1 MRGGEICDNFAG
13 LANYKNKY
21 GNDDRRGGDGGG
33 VYLYSKSDFSM
44 SGGSIQDNTVDD
56 RGGGVFVRG
65 YGHTI
70 TLSGRSIIQNNV
82 DKDNQDNNLYL
93 ENSSQQVSARRL
105 SSGADIG
112 ISSGRTLA
120 SGQTRPDQQRRLH
133 RQHPVRQRRPGGLR
147 DLSEL

>member
-1 MRGGEICDNFAG
+1 
-13 LANYKNKY
+13 
-21 GNDDRRGGDGGG
+21 
-33 VYLYSKSDFSM
+33 M

-65 YGHTI
+65 YDHTI

-120 SGQTRPDQQRRLH
+120 SGQTVQISSDACTGSIQYVSADRA
-133 RQHPVRQRRPGGLR
+133 GY
-147 DLSEL
+147 